1 MMGEI
6 GECRKEWLL
15 KRFSFE
21 AQRNGRAEKYK
32 IWKDDLHAI
41 EIGEYIDIEQKI
53 NYLHEN
59 RARALIV

>member
-21 AQRNGRAEKYK
+21 AQRKGRAEKYK

-41 EIGEYIDIEQKI
+41 EIGEYIDIEQ
-53 NYLHEN
+53 E
-59 RARALIV
+59 